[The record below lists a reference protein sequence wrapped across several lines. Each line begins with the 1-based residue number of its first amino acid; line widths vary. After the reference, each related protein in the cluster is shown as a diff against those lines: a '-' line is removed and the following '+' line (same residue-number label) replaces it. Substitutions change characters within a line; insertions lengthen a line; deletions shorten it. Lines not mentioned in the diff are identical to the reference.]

1 MAEVC
6 GRKERHCCSLILRLE
21 IKYLLVLLTKS
32 NERFRQ
38 FEKLTD
44 IIDNRTLWN
53 KMANMFLNKVNVENK
68 IKFNF
73 TE

>member
-32 NERFRQ
+32 NEPFRQ
-38 FEKLTD
+38 AEKLTE
-44 IIDNRTLWN
+44 IIDNRTL
-53 KMANMFLNKVNVENK
+53 
-68 IKFNF
+68 
-73 TE
+73 